1 MSFSRRAFFEGLMDG
16 FVAENDG
23 RVRFEDPLDI
33 YRGYYGRMP
42 EDQAQ

>member
-1 MSFSRRAFFEGLMDG
+1 LVDG

-23 RVRFEDPLDI
+23 QVRFEDPLDI